1 MKRTAYFCFSCLDN
15 DALSN
20 FVLFKVSGES
30 IAKKRLHSN
39 RTIRASSTRKLPS
52 GYFLRFDGVDR
63 YHEMTSV

>member
-1 MKRTAYFCFSCLDN
+1 MIRPAHFVFLDN
-15 DALSN
+15 DLLSN
-20 FVLFKVSGES
+20 FVLFEVGES
-30 IAKKRLHSN
+30 IAKTSN